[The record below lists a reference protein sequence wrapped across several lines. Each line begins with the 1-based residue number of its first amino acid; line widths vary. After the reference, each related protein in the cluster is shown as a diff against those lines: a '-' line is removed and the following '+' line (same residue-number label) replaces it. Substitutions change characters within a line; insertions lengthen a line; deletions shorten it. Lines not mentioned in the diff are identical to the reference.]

1 MNGLRMKKSHPT
13 PPSHAAMLVCGK
25 PARDHVHVAAILTQV
40 GQFDCSVEV
49 KIRGRGH
56 ETYCAFHLAAPK
68 EMAGDIWIIEGSWRS
83 R

>member
-1 MNGLRMKKSHPT
+1 MNGLRLKKSHPT

-25 PARDHVHVAAILTQV
+25 PARDNVNVAAILTQV

-56 ETYCAFHLAAPK
+56 ETYCIAFHPAEQGPPK
-68 EMAGDIWIIEGSWRS
+68 EVAGDI
-83 R
+83 